1 MMKYDK
7 EEYQRNRERYIASSK
22 KWQAKNKEYLK
33 AYHRNY
39 YNKRK
44 KYVEDLILE
53 NEKLKSHIVNN
64 MEDKMIEIEKFEVIQ
79 INRNLLNDLF
89 SQFENVRAVHIV
101 EEGPHYRISFEYDN
115 LKLDPPKEN
124 TIIYIEKEYKNE

>member
-22 KWQAKNKEYLK
+22 KWQAKNEEYLK
-33 AYHRNY
+33 AY
-39 YNKRK
+39 NKNRYKQK
-44 KYVEDLILE
+44 KEFMKKLILE

-115 LKLDPPKEN
+115 LKLDTPKEN

>member
-1 MMKYDK
+1 M
-7 EEYQRNRERYIASSK
+7 AS
-22 KWQAKNKEYLK
+22 KNKEYLK

-115 LKLDPPKEN
+115 LRVRSTKRKHNYL
-124 TIIYIEKEYKNE
+124 Y